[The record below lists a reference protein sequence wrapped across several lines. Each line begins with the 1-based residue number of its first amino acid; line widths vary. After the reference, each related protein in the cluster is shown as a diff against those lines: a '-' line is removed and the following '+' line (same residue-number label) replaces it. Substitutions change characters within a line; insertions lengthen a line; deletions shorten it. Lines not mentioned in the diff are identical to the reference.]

1 MKHLTKSALAFCLLS
16 LPALAD
22 TQEDVDYIVSQTV
35 TRAMFEGA
43 LSAQR
48 PLIIG
53 ALENQFRAD
62 GIVISDSEAFFDIF
76 IDEWIDEFTASMQ
89 RQTGQIYFDLF
100 SEKEIADIAGFY
112 RTDSGQALIEQTPA
126 LMQAGAQ
133 LGQIAGQQAARS
145 TNEAVANRLEQE
157 GITIGDKSL
166 TQKILDALR

>member
-1 MKHLTKSALAFCLLS
+1 M
-16 LPALAD
+16 
-22 TQEDVDYIVSQTV
+22 
-35 TRAMFEGA
+35 
-43 LSAQR
+43 
-48 PLIIG
+48 
-53 ALENQFRAD
+53 
-62 GIVISDSEAFFDIF
+62 ISDSEAIFDIF

-133 LGQIAGQQAARS
+133 LGQVAGQQAARS
-145 TNEAVANRLEQE
+145 TNEAVANRLERE